1 MRNGEIS
8 LWIRGEKR
16 RNLYS
21 SELDNREVSILKV
34 WREIEKSLFW
44 INREISVMERIR
56 EISVM
61 DVFIEIEESL
71 LEQSNFYST
80 AVLKTN
86 KFLSI

>member
-1 MRNGEIS
+1 
-8 LWIRGEKR
+8 
-16 RNLYS
+16 
-21 SELDNREVSILKV
+21 
-34 WREIEKSLFW
+34 
-44 INREISVMERIR
+44 MERIR